1 MKIIISLIALLV
13 FFSDLS
19 ATEGWLELYMTGN
32 SICSSE
38 LNPADPFEGEPGPY
52 SVHNLFDNNP
62 ATAWVEGVAG
72 YGSGQYFIQDLGSA
86 LPLKIGIRNGYQ
98 KSESLYK
105 KNSRVKIARITL
117 FTAFHIMGEVTEISE
132 VYIAK
137 QTGGEYMVTLNDEIG
152 LQEINFP
159 FEKEKVLREREL
171 LTREFKTEY
180 RKRIEQVSEF
190 SPACKTPAE
199 MHYLLKF
206 EIIDVY
212 PGTSWDDTCI
222 SDFMTMG
229 METDPLGVDE
239 LINRVYEIKDE
250 GLILFDTDIRK
261 SMILVDIKDLKE
273 FQEADQDVNMAI
285 TLIGTSK
292 DNEWAQVDF
301 MFSAP
306 GARVEEYP
314 VLYHVR
320 TCTRIGADIIDNI
333 SGMYGFTEENGRI
346 LLETDKGHVDLEI
359 IKEKMNN
366 E

>member
-1 MKIIISLIALLV
+1 MKIFVSLIMLMIFL
-13 FFSDLS
+13 SDLS
-19 ATEGWLELYMTGN
+19 APGGWIELYLTGN
-32 SICSSE
+32 TVSSSE

-52 SVHNLFDNNP
+52 SVNNLFDNNA

-86 LPLKIGIRNGYQ
+86 LPSKIGIRNGYQ
-98 KSESLYK
+98 KSESLYDR
-105 KNSRVKIARITL
+105 NSRVKIARMTL
-117 FTAFHIMGEVTEISE
+117 FTAYHIMGEVTEIAE

-137 QTGGEYMVTLNDEIG
+137 QTGSEFMVTLNDEMG
-152 LQEINFP
+152 LQEIDFP
-159 FEKEKVLREREL
+159 FDKAEIRRERDN
-171 LTREFKTEY
+171 LTKEFKTEFG
-180 RKRIEQVSEF
+180 KRLEQVTEF

-199 MHYLLKF
+199 LHYLLKF

-212 PGTSWDDTCI
+212 PGSSWDDTCI

-239 LINRVYEIKDE
+239 LISKVYEVEDE

-261 SMILVDIKDLKE
+261 SITLVNMKDLKE
-273 FQEADQDVNMAI
+273 FQQAGQDVNMAL
-285 TLIGTSK
+285 TLIGTSP

-301 MFSAP
+301 MFSAT
-306 GARVEEYP
+306 GAGTEEYP

-320 TCTRIGADIIDNI
+320 SCTRIGADILDSIA
-333 SGMYGFTEENGRI
+333 GMYGFTEKNGKI
-346 LLETDKGHVDLEI
+346 LLETDQGPVDLEI